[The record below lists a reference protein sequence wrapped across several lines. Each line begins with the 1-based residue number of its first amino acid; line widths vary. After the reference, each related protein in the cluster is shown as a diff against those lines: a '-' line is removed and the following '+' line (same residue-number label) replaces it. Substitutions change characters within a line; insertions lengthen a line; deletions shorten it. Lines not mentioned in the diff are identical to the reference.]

1 MAIQVIVIVVQV
13 VLGLLFLLI
22 GSAAV
27 AGMKM
32 LVENFRRFG
41 YPQWFRVVTGSLE
54 VLGGIGLLIGI
65 LLPWLAELASAGL
78 TLVMLGAVLTHL
90 RTRDP
95 WKEIILA
102 IALGMLTSLVV
113 VNYWPTFLPLF
124 ARQ

>member
-1 MAIQVIVIVVQV
+1 
-13 VLGLLFLLI
+13 
-22 GSAAV
+22 
-27 AGMKM
+27 M

-65 LLPWLAELASAGL
+65 WLPWLAELASAGL

-95 WKEIILA
+95 WKEITLA
-102 IALGMLTSLVV
+102 IVMGVLTSLVV
-113 VNYWPTFLPLF
+113 VSYWPTFLPLF
-124 ARQ
+124 VRQ